1 MILGKTMAPSGGA
14 NIFPALTSSFLTF
27 ASTHARASESN
38 AVCGFIEIERTLTP
52 RDAPSRR
59 FSTHDRALGTSRSR
73 ARLELKKKK
82 RRPLRA
88 RVDQAI

>member
-1 MILGKTMAPSGGA
+1 M
-14 NIFPALTSSFLTF
+14 PALTSSFLTL

-38 AVCGFIEIERTLTP
+38 AVCGFIVELERTLTP